1 MTTLV
6 LGVAGAA
13 VGGAIGG
20 TFLGMS
26 AAGIGWTVGSTI
38 GSLIG
43 GGPTLP
49 TQQGP
54 RLNDLRVQS
63 SAYGAPIPRIYG
75 AMRVPGNMIWS
86 LPIKET
92 LHVTESGG
100 GGGKGGGA
108 PKQRQETYSYSQTF
122 AIALCEGP
130 IVGVRKIWANGELIY
145 NVSQGASV
153 ETLVASTE
161 NAANITIYNGS
172 ETQLPN
178 SLIQADVGA
187 ANCPAYRGIAYV
199 VFEDLQLADYGNRT
213 PNLEFEVLAAGT
225 AVSGYRTL
233 YASGPVAGSGL
244 IPKGVV
250 SGGVLRTHDGTTNL
264 GGQNRRINISM
275 FSLSGQY
282 IGDDSFTHGHGDS
295 YVSLNDPTFFATYD
309 NVNNVMRVYSRFESG
324 DAIKVQSGVGG
335 PSVYGSWEFG
345 ALVFF
350 DPINSPYGH
359 IYTVV
364 RGRKTG
370 YLYSRLDGT
379 GQPTTTISRD
389 GALYV
394 HRYYNNTLTAYD
406 AALNV
411 LAVYNTAL
419 IPYYT
424 THSVATRIAV
434 DEDVF
439 VFYDYGG
446 TDLLYAYRMLPDLT
460 FSELAVVTLPR
471 GNPSLDWHDGFIAM
485 SGRYVAQCVYSSV
498 SFHPDMR
505 SPADVSVASVVSD
518 LCTRAGVTSY
528 DTSALTADT
537 LRGFLISRPG
547 TARSMIE
554 QLASAFAFD
563 GVEVDGVLKFAK
575 RGGAVAATIQS
586 ADMGAHGYGEGATDP
601 ITLERVQDVELPD
614 EVLVN
619 YIDQDA
625 GYQIGSQYARR
636 LIGSSRSQT
645 IIDLP
650 MALSAAQAKRI
661 ADILLYDA
669 WQGRVSFDFSTW
681 VKHSAIV
688 PTDVVSVEKNG
699 TQYTARITSRAE
711 QGGKISFSAVLED
724 LQVYSQSAPAPSI
737 PAPSSDIGI
746 DGPTKWLLLD
756 IPLLRDVDDGAV
768 LYSVARG
775 VSKWTGAQ
783 LYKSDDGAAWV
794 SYGTAHLAAAAIGA
808 AVDALGNFS
817 QNTFDELNSVTVNL
831 IGGALSSISE
841 LEVLNGGNAAI
852 LGDEILQFKNA
863 TLISGTQY
871 KLTGLLR
878 GRRGTEWARS
888 THAIGERFALLSPSN
903 TLVQPASTADIGIV
917 KRFRAVTFGTYI
929 NDAETLA
936 LTYQGASLK
945 PYAPVLLGGGR
956 NASGD
961 VTINWVRRSRV
972 GGAWSDYAD
981 VPIGEES
988 ESYEIEIWS
997 SGYSTLKRT
1006 LTASTPTATYTAAQQ
1021 TADFGGT
1028 QSTIYVRVYQL
1039 SAIVG
1044 RGYKLEGSL

>member
-6 LGVAGAA
+6 LGVAGAV
-13 VGGAIGG
+13 VGNAIGG

-26 AAGIGWTVGSTI
+26 AASIGWTVGSTI

-75 AMRVPGNMIWS
+75 AMRVAGNMIWS

-108 PKQRQETYSYSQTF
+108 PEQRQETYSYSQTF

-161 NAANITIYNGS
+161 NATNITIYNGS
-172 ETQLPN
+172 ETQPPN

-213 PNLEFEVLAAGT
+213 PNLEFEVLAAGSNVT
-225 AVSGYRTL
+225 IYRTL
-233 YASGPVAGSGL
+233 HGGGS
-244 IPKGVV
+244 VV
-250 SGGVLRTHDGTTNL
+250 DGWIGYVQGGVLKAYFGTTNL
-264 GGQNRRINISM
+264 GGNNRRINISM
-275 FSLSGQY
+275 YSLSGQY
-282 IGDDSFTHGHGDS
+282 IGDDSFTHANGDA
-295 YVSLNDPTFFATYD
+295 YLSLNDAAFYATHD
-309 NVNNVMRVYSRFESG
+309 TVNNRVQVHSRTESG
-324 DAIKVQSGVGG
+324 ESVSVKSGVSSPALRGT
-335 PSVYGSWEFG
+335 WEFG
-345 ALVFF
+345 VFSAM
-350 DPINSPYGH
+350 DPGNPQYQH
-359 IYTVV
+359 IYAFV
-364 RGRKTG
+364 RGRKVA
-370 YLYSRLDGT
+370 YRYIR
-379 GQPTTTISRD
+379 TTFDQTTSTVSRD
-389 GALYV
+389 GVLYV
-394 HRYYNNTLTAYD
+394 HNVYDDTLTSYD
-406 AALNV
+406 ASLNIIS
-411 LAVYNTAL
+411 VYDIL
-419 IPYYT
+419 QISYYQ
-424 THSVATRIAV
+424 THSVAQKIAV
-434 DEDVF
+434 EGDVF
-439 VFYDYGG
+439 MFYEYSGIDF
-446 TDLLYAYRMLPDLT
+446 LYAYRMLPDLT
-460 FSELAVVTLPR
+460 FSSLGSIVLPR
-471 GNPSLDWHDGFIAM
+471 GNPSLDYHDIFLAPA
-485 SGRYVAQCVYSSV
+485 GRYVAMCQYSSV

-505 SPADVSVASVVSD
+505 SPTDVSVASIVSD

-563 GVEVDGVLKFAK
+563 GVEVDGVLKFVK

-601 ITLERVQDVELPD
+601 ITLERAQDVELPD

-746 DGPTKWLLLD
+746 DGPTKLLLLD
-756 IPLLRDVDDGAV
+756 IPLLRDVDEGAV

-794 SYGTAHLAAAAIGA
+794 SYGTAHLAAAAIGT
-808 AVDALGNFS
+808 AVDALGSYS
-817 QNTFDELNSVTVNL
+817 QNMFDELNSVTVNL

-888 THAIGERFALLSPSN
+888 THAIGERFALLSPGS
-903 TLVQPASTADIGIV
+903 TLVQPASTADIGIM

-936 LTYQGASLK
+936 LTYQGTSLK

-1006 LTASTPTATYTAAQQ
+1006 LTASTPTVTYTAAQQ
-1021 TADFGGT
+1021 TTDFGGT